1 MRFIKIIPLIIFLLL
16 VVPNGLLAQQGS
28 VIQNAFYLD
37 TACNI
42 YNTAE
47 SLSAVYK
54 SQIYIELKPL
64 ISISHS
70 IENLLRPQKKA
81 LMSA

>member
-1 MRFIKIIPLIIFLLL
+1 MRLIKIIPLIIFLSL
-16 VVPNGLLAQQGS
+16 VVPGGLLAQQGS
-28 VIQNAFYLD
+28 VIQSVFYRH
-37 TACNI
+37 TNCNI

-70 IENLLRPQKKA
+70 IENLLRSQEKA

>member
-1 MRFIKIIPLIIFLLL
+1 MRLIKIIPLVIFLLL
-16 VVPNGLLAQQGS
+16 VVSGGLLAQQGS
-28 VIQNAFYLD
+28 VIQSVFYLD
-37 TACNI
+37 TTCNV

-47 SLSAVYK
+47 NLSAVYK
-54 SQIYIELKPL
+54 SQIRIELRPL

-70 IENLLRPQKKA
+70 IEDLLRSQEKA